1 MFNGNV
7 YVLEEFVQ
15 SDPTKKRTVFSMGV
29 WKQKYLITEMKLA
42 EAWVNLNKQDRRYKI
57 VNSYEDSECVE
68 EEITLRGETK

>member
-15 SDPTKKRTVFSMGV
+15 SDPTKKRTSFSKGL

-68 EEITLRGETK
+68 EEISLKGDK

>member
-15 SDPTKKRTVFSMGV
+15 SDPTKKRTSFSKGV

-42 EAWVNLNKQDRRYKI
+42 EAWVSLNKQDRRYKI
-57 VNSYEDSECVE
+57 VNSDEDKECVE
-68 EEITLRGETK
+68 EEITLRGIKQ